1 MEVENPLIIRNIK
14 SISICVMLESKLSS
28 TLLYALLGATSS
40 SNSSMNRFLVSS
52 LTGLISMQFSC
63 DYRMVVNIKQF
74 DFKRIILLQI
84 MSVHVGMVTI
94 RHAWSS
100 NAEFYLCITFSVLSW
115 FSDFSC
121 FVTILIFVESII
133 TILIFCTNIM
143 NTFSDPI

>member
-40 SNSSMNRFLVSS
+40 SNSSMNNFLVSS
-52 LTGLISMQFSC
+52 LKGLISVQFSW

-121 FVTILIFVESII
+121 FVTIFILLRASSPLLFFVQ
-133 TILIFCTNIM
+133 TL
-143 NTFSDPI
+143 